1 MIVDVAPRPALCTD
15 VAGMSMASAKT
26 CSTCS
31 VAIGPFAPTAGIW
44 TLVPPSKSMP
54 KLKPRITIDRMQMIS
69 ATPKTAYQVFER
81 PTMSMPPLP
90 R

>member
-1 MIVDVAPRPALCTD
+1 MKA
-15 VAGMSMASAKT
+15 
-26 CSTCS
+26 CSTCW

-69 ATPKTAYQVFER
+69 ATPKIAYQVFER